1 MMHPD
6 LKLFFLSLIL
16 LLSTGTTSLPLF
28 GNILSDNGLPGHD
41 YSDHQQTGERLNY
54 LTDTYPEITALTS
67 LATTRGGKQI
77 RLLTIGAGN
86 TEIRP
91 TIAIVGGVSGN
102 HLLGSELALQFAE
115 NLLAMSDQNHIRQL
129 LDSVAFYVFPDMS
142 PDARAQYFSS
152 LRYERLYNNNI
163 TDSKRD
169 LDPDDP
175 PFLDLNQDGMITMMR
190 IKDPT
195 GSWIK
200 HPEDERIM
208 VMARR
213 EKGEQGRYRLYRE
226 GVRADTQGHFDAHDK
241 RGVVFDRNF
250 TFKYPAF
257 QPGAGPHAVSE
268 EETRAVADFLFQSR
282 NVFAVITFGE
292 ANNLSEPLKYNE
304 AAASARIHTGWKD
317 DDIKI
322 NEMISNLYQKHLED
336 DLPAP
341 ALGQDGDFFQWAYFH
356 YGRFSFSTQGWTV
369 PETEAEKSDPYKSE
383 ELRLLQWAE
392 ANDIPDVFVP
402 WEPVVHPD
410 FPDQLVEVGG
420 IVPFA
425 MNNPP
430 YHMVDSIASIHTD
443 FIIELSAM
451 RPVVSI
457 VNIEK
462 EKLGRDLH
470 RITARISNNGS
481 FPTASKTGEILRW
494 KQKTVIRTTLDDGLQ
509 MISGK
514 PIEVAGVIDG
524 HSAITRSW
532 LIQGRGNVNI
542 RAGAESTGFSE
553 ETISL

>member
-1 MMHPD
+1 MH
-6 LKLFFLSLIL
+6 LHFKFVFFSLIL
-16 LLSTGTTSLPLF
+16 LLFTGTTSLALS
-28 GNILSDNGLPGHD
+28 GNILSDNGLPGYD
-41 YSDHQQTGERLNY
+41 YSDHQQTGERLNS
-54 LTDTYPEITALTS
+54 LVNKYPKLSTLTS

-91 TIAIVGGVSGN
+91 AIAIVGGVSGN

-115 NLLAMSDQNHIRQL
+115 NLLAMSDENRIRQL
-129 LDSVAFYVFPDMS
+129 LDSVTFYVFPEMS
-142 PDARAQYFSS
+142 PDARGQYFSS

-163 TDSKRD
+163 IASHR
-169 LDPDDP
+169 DPDPDVL
-175 PFLDLNQDGMITMMR
+175 PFMDLNHDGMITMMR
-190 IKDPT
+190 IKDST

-200 HPEDERIM
+200 HPDDERIM

-213 EKGEQGRYRLYRE
+213 EKGEQGKYRLYRE
-226 GVRADTQGHFDAHDK
+226 GVRAGKEGCFHAHDK

-250 TFKYPAF
+250 TFQYPAF

-268 EETRAVADFLFQSR
+268 EETRAIADFLFQSR

-304 AAASARIHTGWKD
+304 AAASARIHTGWKN

-322 NEMISNLYQKHLED
+322 NEKVSNLYQKHLEEN
-336 DLPAP
+336 LPAP
-341 ALGQDGDFFQWAYFH
+341 APGQDGDFFQWAYFH

-369 PETEAEKSDPYKSE
+369 PETEAEQSDPYKSE
-383 ELRLLQWAE
+383 QLRLLRWAE
-392 ANDIPDVFVP
+392 ANDIPGVFVP
-402 WEPVVHPD
+402 WEPVDHPD

-425 MNNPP
+425 LNNPP

-443 FIIELSAM
+443 FITDLAAM
-451 RPVVSI
+451 RPVTAI
-457 VNIEK
+457 VNMEK
-462 EKLGRDLH
+462 EKLGPDLH
-470 RITARISNNGS
+470 RITAQIINKGS

-494 KQKTVIRTTLDDGLQ
+494 KQKTVIRTTVDDTQQ

-514 PIEVAGVIDG
+514 PIEVTGVIDG

-532 LIQGRGNVNI
+532 LIHGRGNVNI
-542 RAGAESTGFSE
+542 RVGAESTGFSE
-553 ETISL
+553 ATISL